1 MKTLLIGCWVVFG
14 LGATAWAQE
23 ERAIGNF
30 AGVGGRAMGMG
41 GAYLAV
47 ADDFTAV
54 YWNPAGLA
62 QLGMPGLAQRE
73 GYVAF
78 ARNNHQNKSAQG
90 GFPSDSELSNTRFGS
105 LGFVYPV
112 PVYRGS
118 LVFAAGFNRIKD
130 FDWNLRIQSF
140 VDSLQNEDT
149 FSHEGELTMTSLAGA
164 VDISPNTSLGLTVS
178 IVQGEDK
185 SNAEFISLDTE
196 DHFPLTR
203 AVYYETFEDD
213 YKTAF
218 TATFGALVRWPRED
232 PKVRF
237 GTTLTSG
244 STHEVEYISHS
255 FPDTL
260 FSVIEYDE
268 GPPEQALPLE
278 GGDSYKIALPIQVG
292 VGASYQAVSGLW
304 LAASAHF
311 AEWSQSEYRGE
322 DEFGVRSNASFE
334 TQYEDTIRYHLG
346 VEYQVPTIALDLRA
360 GYYSDP
366 LPFVGPRDPDF
377 IIDAVDN
384 PLIIIKQDRKF
395 LTLGAGL
402 LLDGVL
408 QVDAAWTRG
417 SFERVEGLLSEKLTT
432 NRLFGGVG
440 YRF

>member
-1 MKTLLIGCWVVFG
+1 MRILLIGILAALG
-14 LGATAWAQE
+14 LAAAVQAQE
-23 ERAIGNF
+23 ERAIGHF

-62 QLGMPGLAQRE
+62 QMGMPGRAQRE

-78 ARNNHQNKSAQG
+78 ARNNHQNESAQA
-90 GFPSDSELSNTRFGS
+90 GFLADSELSNTRFGS

-118 LVFAAGFNRIKD
+118 LVLAAGFNRIKD

-140 VDSLQNEDT
+140 ADSLQVDDT
-149 FSHEGELTMTSLAGA
+149 FSHEGELAMTSLAGA
-164 VDISPNTSLGLTVS
+164 VDVSPNTSLGLTVS
-178 IVQGEDK
+178 IVQGEDE
-185 SNAEFISLDTE
+185 SVAEFISLDSE
-196 DHFPLTR
+196 E
-203 AVYYETFEDD
+203 YYEEKRFVDQQRFTDE

-218 TATFGALVRWPRED
+218 VATFGTMVRWPRED
-232 PKVRF
+232 PVMRL
-237 GTTLTSG
+237 GATLTSG
-244 STHEVEYISHS
+244 STHQVEYVFRSP
-255 FPDTL
+255 PDTT
-260 FSVIEYDE
+260 FSLIEYDD
-268 GPPEQALPLE
+268 GTTVRGVAQE

-292 VGASYQAVSGLW
+292 IGASYQPVPGLW

-322 DEFGVRSNASFE
+322 DEFGVRANADFE

-346 VEYQVPTIALDLRA
+346 AEYQVPAIALDLRV

-366 LPFVGPRDPDF
+366 LPFIGPRDPDL
-377 IIDAVDN
+377 AVNELTN
-384 PLIIIKQDRKF
+384 PLIIIEQDRDF

-402 LLDGVL
+402 LLDGVV

-417 SFERVEGLLSEKLTT
+417 RFERAEGLLSEKLTT